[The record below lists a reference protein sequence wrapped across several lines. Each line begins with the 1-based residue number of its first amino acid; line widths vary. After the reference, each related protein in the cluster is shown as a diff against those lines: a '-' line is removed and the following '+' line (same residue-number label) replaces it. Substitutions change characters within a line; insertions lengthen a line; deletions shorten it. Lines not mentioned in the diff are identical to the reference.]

1 LILGDTMATSWKKDG
16 LHFLYRLRSLSNLK
30 RRWVV
35 ENTKVKGKEPSKVE
49 TLQFIDKWIKKLDDM
64 RTEILKS
71 RS

>member
-1 LILGDTMATSWKKDG
+1 MATSWKKDG

>member
-1 LILGDTMATSWKKDG
+1 MATSWKKDG
-16 LHFLYRLRSLSNLK
+16 LYFLYRLRSLSNLK

-35 ENTKVKGKEPSKVE
+35 EKTKIKGEEPSKVE
-49 TLQFIDKWIKKLDDM
+49 TLQFIDKWIKMLDNV

>member
-1 LILGDTMATSWKKDG
+1 MATSWKKDG

-35 ENTKVKGKEPSKVE
+35 EKTKIKGEEPSKVE
-49 TLQFIDKWIKKLDDM
+49 TLQFIDKWTKMLDNV

>member
-1 LILGDTMATSWKKDG
+1 MAMFWKKDG
-16 LHFLYRLRSLSNLK
+16 PHFLYRLRSLSNLK

-49 TLQFIDKWIKKLDDM
+49 TLQFIDKWIKILDDM

>member
-1 LILGDTMATSWKKDG
+1 MATSWKKDG

-35 ENTKVKGKEPSKVE
+35 EKTKIKGEEPSKVE
-49 TLQFIDKWIKKLDDM
+49 TLQFIDKWIKMLDNV